1 MRVSEMDLHDAS
13 ASDVPEDVRLGDV
26 PPEAEV
32 ADAIEQHTPVRDSG
46 DYPESAPVEVEPA
59 DLLEQR
65 QPVDDGE
72 DEYR

>member
-1 MRVSEMDLHDAS
+1 MSEMDLHEAS
-13 ASDVPEDVRLGDV
+13 ASDVPEDVRIGDV

-32 ADAIEQHTPVRDSG
+32 ADAIEQHASLQESG
-46 DYPESAPVEVEPA
+46 TYPESAPVEVETA

-65 QPVDDGE
+65 QSVDYGE